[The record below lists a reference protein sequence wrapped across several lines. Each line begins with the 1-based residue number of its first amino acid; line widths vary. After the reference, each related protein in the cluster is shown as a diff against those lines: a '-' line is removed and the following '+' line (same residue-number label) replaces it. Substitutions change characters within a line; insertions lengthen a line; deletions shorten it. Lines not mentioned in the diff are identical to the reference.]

1 VKELLINLLKISSL
15 TKQESEI
22 AQYIES
28 KLKTRE
34 LFAQE
39 LSARDLSARDLPS
52 LERIGDS
59 LIVKGP
65 FKPERKTVAL
75 VGHIDTVPGD
85 NEVFIDGDRIV
96 GLGASDMKGG
106 IAVML
111 SLIEAGI
118 LEKSRFN
125 LYFIFYAR
133 EEGPNKDNELHIVLQ
148 KYPELKSID
157 LAFFLEPTDN
167 AIHLGAC
174 ASMGCNVTVR
184 GKRAH
189 SARPWQGENA
199 IHKAGQLIS
208 KINSLAIIDVP
219 IGDLVYREVIS
230 VTKVQ
235 GGIAGNVI
243 PDECNLYLNIRAAP
257 GSLEQDVKDRVR
269 AILPSDVTFS
279 FTDWNPPGK
288 VPIGN
293 EIYKEFKN
301 MFSLSELPKQAY
313 TDVSMFSEAGIDAI
327 NFGPGLTSQAHQKG
341 EYILNSMLEENFR
354 IFMEFLK

>member
-1 VKELLINLLKISSL
+1 MRELLIQLLKINSV

-28 KLKTRE
+28 RLKTR
-34 LFAQE
+34 
-39 LSARDLSARDLPS
+39 
-52 LERIGDS
+52 ERIGDS

-75 VGHIDTVPGD
+75 VGHIDTVPGV
-85 NEVFIDGDRIV
+85 NEVFVDGDRIV

-106 IAVML
+106 VTVML
-111 SLIEAGI
+111 SLLESGI
-118 LEKSRFN
+118 LESSRFN

-133 EEGPNKDNELHIVLQ
+133 EEGPNKDNELHLVLK
-148 KYPELKSID
+148 KYPELRNVD

-167 AIHLGAC
+167 TVHLGAC
-174 ASMGCNVTVR
+174 ASLGCNVTVSGR
-184 GKRAH
+184 RAH

-199 IHKAGQLIS
+199 IHKAGLLIS

-219 IGDLVYREVIS
+219 IGDLVFREVIS
-230 VTKVQ
+230 VTKVN

-257 GSLEQDVKDRVR
+257 GAKEEDVKDRVR
-269 AILPSDVTFS
+269 KILPPDVSFS
-279 FTDWNPPGK
+279 FTDWNPPGR

-293 EIYKEFKN
+293 SIYEEFKSK
-301 MFSLSELPKQAY
+301 FALPEHPKQAY

-327 NFGPGLTSQAHQKG
+327 NFGPGLTAQAHQKG

-354 IFMEFLK
+354 IFSEFLT

>member
-1 VKELLINLLKISSL
+1 MKDLLINLLKISSL

-28 KLKTRE
+28 KLEIR
-34 LFAQE
+34 
-39 LSARDLSARDLPS
+39 
-52 LERIGDS
+52 ERIGDS
-59 LIVKGP
+59 LVVKGP

-111 SLIEAGI
+111 SLIESGI

-133 EEGPNKDNELHIVLQ
+133 EEGPNRDNELHQVLQ
-148 KYPELKSID
+148 KYPELKNID

-167 AIHLGAC
+167 TVHLGAC
-174 ASMGCNVTVR
+174 ASMGCNVTVH

-257 GSLEQDVKDRVR
+257 GALEQDVKDRVR

-288 VPIGN
+288 VPLGN
-293 EIYKEFKN
+293 QIYKQFIE

-341 EYILNSMLEENFR
+341 EYILYSMLQENFR
-354 IFMEFLK
+354 IFEEFLK

>member
-1 VKELLINLLKISSL
+1 MKELLIDLLKIPSL

-22 AQYIES
+22 AKYIES
-28 KLKTRE
+28 RLKTRE
-34 LFAQE
+34 L
-39 LSARDLSARDLPS
+39 SAIK
-52 LERIGDS
+52 RIGDS
-59 LIVKGP
+59 LIVMSPIIPG
-65 FKPERKTVAL
+65 RKTVAL

-85 NEVFIDGDRIV
+85 NEVFIDGDKIV

-111 SLIEAGI
+111 SLIEAGY

-133 EEGPNKDNELHIVLQ
+133 EEGPNKDNELHLLL
-148 KYPELKSID
+148 KNYPELKNID

-167 AIHLGAC
+167 TIHLGAC
-174 ASMGCNVTVR
+174 ASIGCNVTVH

-279 FTDWNPPGK
+279 FTDWNPPGGI
-288 VPIGN
+288 PLSN
-293 EIYKEFKN
+293 EIYLDFKSK
-301 MFSLSELPKQAY
+301 FCLSEHPKQAY
-313 TDVSMFSEAGIDAI
+313 TDVSMFSAAGIDAI

-341 EYILNSMLEENFR
+341 EYILFSMLQESFS
-354 IFMEFLK
+354 IFSEFLK